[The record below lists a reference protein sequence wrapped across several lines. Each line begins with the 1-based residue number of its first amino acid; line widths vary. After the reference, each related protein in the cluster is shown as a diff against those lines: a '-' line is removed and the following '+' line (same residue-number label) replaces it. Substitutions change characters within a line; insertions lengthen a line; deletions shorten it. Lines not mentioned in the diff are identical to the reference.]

1 MQLLT
6 SWLGKQA
13 EFVLSGCKNSI
24 QGEIIDIGNDI
35 VVVYE
40 NYRYI
45 YIPIHHLQQM
55 RLTPNRSNMTDST
68 PPDPAID
75 HSKISY
81 RKILMNSRGIFSQVS
96 LGDQSIH
103 GYVTAIMNDYFVFFS
118 PLHHSVYIS
127 VKHLKYIV
135 PYPVNTTPFSLRHD
149 HFPVQPAAISLSRT
163 LDQQLHKLEGQLVT
177 LNLGAKP
184 YRAGLLKSVEGNLLE
199 LVEAEGTSLM
209 MHTDHIQAIHVP

>member
-6 SWLGKQA
+6 SWLGKQT
-13 EFVLSGCKNSI
+13 EFVLSGSKNPI
-24 QGEIIDIGNDI
+24 QGEMIDIGNDI
-35 VVVYE
+35 VVVYAD
-40 NYRYI
+40 NRFI

-55 RLTPNRSNMTDST
+55 RLVPNKRNMAVTTPT
-68 PPDPAID
+68 DPAID
-75 HSKISY
+75 HNKISY
-81 RKILMNSRGIFSQVS
+81 RKILMNSRGIFSEIS
-96 LGDQSIH
+96 LGDKSIH

-118 PLHHSVYIS
+118 PLHHSVFIS

-135 PYPVNTTPFSLRHD
+135 PYPTNTTPFSLKHE
-149 HFPVQPAAISLSRT
+149 HFPVQPASITLSRT

-184 YRAGLLKSVEGNLLE
+184 YRAGFLKKIEGNLLE
-199 LVEAEGTSLM
+199 LVEAEGSSLI